1 MSAGTLLT
9 PSKMSLRDKIITA
22 YTQLGIDTPVPV
34 SVAGGEENP
43 APIYERIYKAI
54 AADPAAGRPILES
67 IVGERA
73 RTSADR
79 SAQPAKPAA
88 DAVFISYFA
97 PHTRLALAALY
108 PTDLELAAKLLVDT
122 VSYYKRKAI
131 VYRSNDESSDEA
143 TPYWYSV
150 IAHCPDVYF
159 RREFEWMYGCE
170 QGAVL
175 RALMTSIG
183 VDAAEIGYAKLS
195 PKLWDFYR
203 SRKESA

>member
-1 MSAGTLLT
+1 MSQPTKIENPVTFLSAGTLLT

-22 YTQLGIDTPVPV
+22 YAQLGIDAPVPL
-34 SVAGGEENP
+34 SVTGGEENP

-67 IVGERA
+67 IVGDK
-73 RTSADR
+73 TL
-79 SAQPAKPAA
+79 
-88 DAVFISYFA
+88 ISYFA

-108 PTDLELAAKLLVDT
+108 ADLELTAKLLVDT

-131 VYRSNDESSDEA
+131 VYRGSGDESSDEA

-183 VDAAEIGYAKLS
+183 IEAAEIGYAKLS

-203 SRKESA
+203 SRKASA

>member
-22 YTQLGIDTPVPV
+22 YTQLGIDAPVPV

-67 IVGERA
+67 IVG
-73 RTSADR
+73 
-79 SAQPAKPAA
+79 

-97 PHTRLALAALY
+97 PHTRLAFAALY
-108 PTDLELAAKLLVDT
+108 PADLELAAKLLVDT

-183 VDAAEIGYAKLS
+183 VEAAEIGYAKLS

-203 SRKESA
+203 SRK

>member
-1 MSAGTLLT
+1 
-9 PSKMSLRDKIITA
+9 MSLRDKIIA
-22 YTQLGIDTPVPV
+22 VYTQLGIDAPV
-34 SVAGGEENP
+34 SVSITGGEENP

-67 IVGERA
+67 IVGEK
-73 RTSADR
+73 TL
-79 SAQPAKPAA
+79 
-88 DAVFISYFA
+88 ISYFA

-108 PTDLELAAKLLVDT
+108 PADLELAAKLLIDT
-122 VSYYKRKAI
+122 VSYYKRKTI
-131 VYRSNDESSDEA
+131 YYRGGYISDESEDDA

-150 IAHCPDVYF
+150 ILHCPDVYF
-159 RREFEWMYGCE
+159 RRELEWMYGCE

>member
-1 MSAGTLLT
+1 MGGTLLA

-22 YTQLGIDTPVPV
+22 YTQLGIDVPVPV

-54 AADPAAGRPILES
+54 AADPAAGRPVLES
-67 IVGERA
+67 IVGD
-73 RTSADR
+73 T
-79 SAQPAKPAA
+79 
-88 DAVFISYFA
+88 VFISYFA

-108 PTDLELAAKLLVDT
+108 PADLELAAKLLVDT

-131 VYRSNDESSDEA
+131 YYRGASDNSSEDEA

-175 RALMTSIG
+175 RALMASIG
-183 VDAAEIGYAKLS
+183 VEAAEIGYAKLS
-195 PKLWDFYR
+195 SKLWDFYR
-203 SRKESA
+203 SRKVSA

>member
-1 MSAGTLLT
+1 
-9 PSKMSLRDKIITA
+9 MSLRDKIITA
-22 YTQLGIDTPVPV
+22 YAQLGIDAPVPL
-34 SVAGGEENP
+34 SVTGGEENP

-67 IVGERA
+67 IVG
-73 RTSADR
+73 
-79 SAQPAKPAA
+79 
-88 DAVFISYFA
+88 DAIFISYFA

-108 PTDLELAAKLLVDT
+108 ADLELAAKLLVDT
-122 VSYYKRKAI
+122 VSYYKRKVI
-131 VYRSNDESSDEA
+131 VYRGSGNDESSDEA

-183 VDAAEIGYAKLS
+183 IEAAEIGYAKLS

-203 SRKESA
+203 SRK